1 MTRSID
7 AARGSKQNL
16 ARRGE
21 DCRWARIVPLDPA
34 VFDVAQ
40 REALRQSLEF
50 LEQASE
56 DELRDY
62 LTALQDM
69 LSGGAEGEADRGGG
83 ERHVESPPASGK
95 RETNGGTGAARAPSH
110 AAPLVDALR
119 ELAAEHERHAA
130 AIADLHHRMV
140 ELTNN
145 EEIHHHLDQPPGHYQ
160 NQLRLRLFTA
170 PEHRPV
176 QNHALSAD
184 H

>member
-1 MTRSID
+1 MSRRRKKQGKSFQQRQAERKQRD
-7 AARGSKQNL
+7 RQDQHELDEMVEQLAATYTCSTET
-16 ARRGE
+16 AR
-21 DCRWARIVPLDPA
+21 D
-34 VFDVAQ
+34 F
-40 REALRQSLEF
+40 
-50 LEQASE
+50 
-56 DELRDY
+56 
-62 LTALQDM
+62 
-69 LSGGAEGEADRGGG
+69 ADRCGD
-83 ERHVESPPASGK
+83 RLDDVEYQLDCTRVAIDFWS
-95 RETNGGTGAARAPSH
+95 EAPSH

-176 QNHALSAD
+176 ENHALSAD